1 MVALFVLLTFVLFVV
16 VDIFVL
22 KAQKKSHPAFEKT
35 TGAVFNKGSIAI
47 PNQVFVSKGH
57 TWAQAL
63 QDGTVKVGVDDFA
76 LKALGKL
83 SITKIASE
91 LTSVKQGEVILEG
104 TCSGRSFKFRSPVE
118 GTVKAVNSGIL
129 NKALTEPFTSGW
141 GLIITPSNWE
151 SNKKALKTGES
162 LSAWVKEEF
171 KRLRD
176 FIEMSTVKPELVGV
190 TMHDGG
196 NIVEGAIA
204 NISTDGLKNFE
215 NEFLT
220 F

>member
-1 MVALFVLLTFVLFVV
+1 MVALFVLLTFALFVV
-16 VDIFVL
+16 IDIFVL

-35 TGAVFNKGSIAI
+35 PGAVFNKSSIAF
-47 PNQVFVSKGH
+47 PNQVYVSNGH
-57 TWAQAL
+57 TWAQQL

-76 LKALGKL
+76 LKALGRL
-83 SITKIASE
+83 SVTRIASE
-91 LTSVKQGEVILEG
+91 LTKVKQGDVILEG
-104 TCSGRSFKFRSPVE
+104 TCSNNSFKFRSPVE
-118 GTVKAVNSGIL
+118 GTVKLVNESIL
-129 NKALTEPFTSGW
+129 NRTLSEPFTNGW

-151 SNKKALKTGES
+151 ASRKALKTGES
-162 LSAWVKEEF
+162 LSAWLKEEF
-171 KRLRD
+171 RRLRD

-196 NIVEGAIA
+196 NIVEGAIS
-204 NISTDGLKNFE
+204 NISKEGLKNFE